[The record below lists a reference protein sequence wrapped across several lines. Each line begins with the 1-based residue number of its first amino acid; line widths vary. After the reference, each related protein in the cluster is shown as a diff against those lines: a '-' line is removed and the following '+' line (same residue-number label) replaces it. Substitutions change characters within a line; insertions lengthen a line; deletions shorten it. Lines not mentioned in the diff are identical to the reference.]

1 MPLIH
6 TIYTSTAIKEMNDSA
21 LGNLLASAV
30 KNNEKMGLT
39 GMLLHRKG
47 RFMQVLEG
55 EAEFVDQV
63 MAAIKKDPRHTSVF
77 ILERHVIPIRHFSK
91 WGMGFHQVDDE
102 DIKQHPNYVDFFSD
116 EFNLQANNIQ
126 SGLALMAL
134 QSFAQNLK

>member
-6 TIYTSTAIKEMNDSA
+6 TIYTSTATKEMSD
-21 LGNLLASAV
+21 LVLRDLLATAV
-30 KNNEKMGLT
+30 KNNEKIGLT

-77 ILERHVIPIRHFSK
+77 ILERHAIPVRHFSK
-91 WGMGFHQVDDE
+91 WSMGFHQVDDE
-102 DIKQHPNYVDFFSD
+102 DIKLHPNYVDFFSD
-116 EFNLQANNIQ
+116 EFNSQANKIQ
-126 SGLALMAL
+126 LGLALMVL
-134 QSFAQNLK
+134 QSFAQNLE